1 MPAREPVLHKAGVKS
16 PSSKGIF
23 GWICK
28 RLGQIPPYPPLKKGG
43 ISLALFLGFIL
54 TTCGYAAEAQGP
66 GPVQEAVVA
75 HVVDGDTVTL
85 DTGQRVRLLGID
97 APEMEKEGQP
107 ADFLAHK
114 SKQVLADLAQ
124 GKRVRL
130 EYDRLR
136 YDRYGRILAY
146 LFLMDGTDLS
156 REMVRQGL
164 AHVYTVPPNMRF
176 REELLA
182 AQREAIAARRG
193 VWLEALKQ
201 DEPFYIGNR
210 RSLLFHRP
218 TCHLGQNTAKSN
230 RVQFTS
236 KAQAY
241 LQGYSPCRTCKP

>member
-1 MPAREPVLHKAGVKS
+1 MTH
-16 PSSKGIF
+16 
-23 GWICK
+23 
-28 RLGQIPPYPPLKKGG
+28 
-43 ISLALFLGFIL
+43 
-54 TTCGYAAEAQGP
+54 
-66 GPVQEAVVA
+66 VA
-75 HVVDGDTVTL
+75 DGDTVTL

-114 SKQVLADLAQ
+114 AKKYLADLVQ

-136 YDRYGRILAY
+136 YDRYGRTLAY
-146 LFLMDGTDLS
+146 LFLPDGTNLS
-156 REMVRQGL
+156 VDMVRQGL

-182 AQREAIAARRG
+182 AQREAIGAHRG
-193 VWLEALKQ
+193 VWLEKLKQ
-201 DEPFYIGNR
+201 TEPSYIGNR

-218 TCHLGQNTAKSN
+218 SCHLGQNTSRAN
-230 RVQFTS
+230 RVEFKSPTD
-236 KAQAY
+236 AY